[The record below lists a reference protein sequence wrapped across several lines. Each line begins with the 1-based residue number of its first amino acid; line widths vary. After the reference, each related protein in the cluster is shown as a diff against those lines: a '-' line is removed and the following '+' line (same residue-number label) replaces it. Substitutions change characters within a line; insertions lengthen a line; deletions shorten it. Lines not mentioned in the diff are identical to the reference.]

1 MQHGKIRK
9 TSLDAGGGGEV
20 LESTPCRQRAEPEHH
35 IGSFPAYWPAR
46 LCDQRHRIGAGPT
59 RHEVGSN
66 SFCLIEGRVSTQ
78 LTFKFDNLYLAQNI
92 YL

>member
-9 TSLDAGGGGEV
+9 TSLDAGGGVEV
-20 LESTPCRQRAEPEHH
+20 LESTPRRQRAEPEHH

-66 SFCLIEGRVSTQ
+66 SL
-78 LTFKFDNLYLAQNI
+78 
-92 YL
+92 